1 MRDVKIL
8 VAELFGTMIL
18 ILGGPGSAILAGDR
32 IHMAGVAFSFGLSLL
47 IAEYTIGAISGCHI
61 NPAVTLAMWITKK
74 VSTRSVPAYI
84 IGQIVGAFAGA
95 AVIFSIANGVDGF
108 SAKDNFAANQ
118 WGAKNGFYPVG
129 SMIIVEIVFTAL
141 LVFVVLSTTTKKFTS
156 IQGGVVVGLTLM
168 LIHLITIPVDNT
180 SVNPV
185 RSLATAVFQ
194 RGDALEQ
201 VWAFVL
207 FPLVGGVVGV
217 LVWLAV
223 DDARLEDTLL
233 KSDALVSARD
243 QLTKVADSVEGA
255 LDNVGDELS

>member
-8 VAELFGTMIL
+8 VAELVGTMIL
-18 ILGGPGSAILAGDR
+18 ILGGPGSAILAADR
-32 IHMAGVAFSFGLSLL
+32 IHVAGVAFAFGLSLL
-47 IAEYTIGAISGCHI
+47 IAAYTIGPISGCHI
-61 NPAVTLAMWITKK
+61 NPAVTLAMWITRKIP
-74 VSTRSVPAYI
+74 TRSAPAYI
-84 IGQIVGAFAGA
+84 IGQIIGAFAGA

-108 SAKDNFAANQ
+108 SAKDNFAANA
-118 WGAKNGFYPVG
+118 WGSKNGFYPVG
-129 SMIIVEIVFTAL
+129 SMIVVEIVFTAL
-141 LVFVVLSTTTKKFTS
+141 LVFVVLSTTTQKFTAS
-156 IQGGVVVGLTLM
+156 QGGIVVGLTLA

-201 VWAFVL
+201 IWAFIL

-233 KSDALVSARD
+233 KSDVLVSARD
-243 QLTKVADSVEGA
+243 QITKVADSVEGA
-255 LDNVGDELS
+255 LDNVGDKLD

>member
-8 VAELFGTMIL
+8 VAELVGTMIL
-18 ILGGPGSAILAGDR
+18 ILGGPGSAILAADKIGV
-32 IHMAGVAFSFGLSLL
+32 AGVAAAFGLSLL
-47 IAEYTIGAISGCHI
+47 IAAYTVGPISGCHI

-74 VSTRSVPAYI
+74 VPTRTVPAYI

-95 AVIFSIANGVDGF
+95 AVIFAIANGIDGF
-108 SAKDNFAANQ
+108 SAKDNFAGNA
-118 WGAKNGFYPVG
+118 WGAKNGFYPVS
-129 SMIIVEIVFTAL
+129 SMIVVEIVFTAM
-141 LVFVVLSTTTKKFTS
+141 LVFVVLSTTSRKFTAS
-156 IQGGVVVGLTLM
+156 QGGLVVGLTLT

-201 VWAFVL
+201 IWAFIL

-223 DDARLEDTLL
+223 DDARLEDTVLDH
-233 KSDALVSARD
+233 DALVAARD
-243 QLTKVADSVEGA
+243 QMTKVADSVEGA
-255 LDNVGDELS
+255 LDNVGDKLD

>member
-1 MRDVKIL
+1 MRDVRIL

-18 ILGGPGSAILAGDR
+18 VMGGPGSAILAGDR
-32 IHMAGVAFSFGLSLL
+32 IHLAGVAFAFGLSLL
-47 IAEYTIGAISGCHI
+47 IAEYTIGPISGCHI

-74 VSTRSVPAYI
+74 IPTRTVPAYI

-95 AVIFSIANGVDGF
+95 AVIFAIANGIDGF
-108 SAKDNFAANQ
+108 SAKDNFAANA

-141 LVFVVLSTTTKKFTS
+141 LVFVVLSTTHGRFLPAAS
-156 IQGGVVVGLTLM
+156 GLTVGFTLT
-168 LIHLITIPVDNT
+168 LIHLISIPVDNT

-201 VWAFVL
+201 IWAFIL
-207 FPLVGGVVGV
+207 FPLVGGLVGV

-223 DDARLEDTLL
+223 DEARLEDTML

-243 QLTKVADSVEGA
+243 QITKVSDSVEGA
-255 LDNVGDELS
+255 LDDVGDKLS

>member
-8 VAELFGTMIL
+8 VAEMVGTMIL
-18 ILGGPGSAILAGDR
+18 VMGGPGSAILAADK
-32 IHMAGVAFSFGLSLL
+32 IHVAGVATAFGLSLL
-47 IAEYTIGAISGCHI
+47 VAAYTIGPISGCHI
-61 NPAVTLAMWITKK
+61 NPAVTLAMWITRKIP
-74 VSTRSVPAYI
+74 SRTVPAYI
-84 IGQIVGAFAGA
+84 AGQIIGAFAGA
-95 AVIFSIANGVDGF
+95 AVIFAIANGIDGF
-108 SAKDNFAANQ
+108 SAKNNFAGNA

-129 SMIIVEIVFTAL
+129 SMIVVEIVFTAL
-141 LVFVVLSTTTKKFTS
+141 LVFVVLSTTTQKFTAS
-156 IQGGVVVGLTLM
+156 QGGLVVGLALT

-201 VWAFVL
+201 IWAFIL

-223 DDARLEDTLL
+223 DDARLEDTVL
-233 KSDALVSARD
+233 KNEALISARD
-243 QLTKVADSVEGA
+243 QMTKVADSVEGM
-255 LDNVGDELS
+255 LDKAGDELS

>member
-8 VAELFGTMIL
+8 VAELVGTMIL
-18 ILGGPGSAILAGDR
+18 VLGGPGSAILAADR
-32 IHMAGVAFSFGLSLL
+32 IHTAGVAAAFGLSLL
-47 IAEYTIGAISGCHI
+47 IAFYTIGPISGCHI
-61 NPAVTLAMWITKK
+61 NPAVTLAMWIARKIP
-74 VSTRSVPAYI
+74 TRSLPAYI
-84 IGQIVGAFAGA
+84 IGQLIGAFAGA
-95 AVIFSIANGVDGF
+95 GVIFAIANGIDGF
-108 SAKDNFAANQ
+108 NAKNNFAANA
-118 WGAKNGFYPVG
+118 WGSKNGFYPVG

-141 LVFVVLSTTTKKFTS
+141 LAFVMLSTTTQKFTS
-156 IQGGVVVGLTLM
+156 SQGGLVIGLTLT

-194 RGDALEQ
+194 RGDALQE
-201 VWAFVL
+201 VWAFIL

-233 KSDALVSARD
+233 ESDALVSARD
-243 QLTKVADSVEGA
+243 EMTKVADSVEGV
-255 LDNVGDELS
+255 LDKAGDELS

>member
-8 VAELFGTMIL
+8 VAEMVGTMIL
-18 ILGGPGSAILAGDR
+18 ILGGPGSAILAADKIGV
-32 IHMAGVAFSFGLSLL
+32 AGVAAAFGLSLL
-47 IAEYTIGAISGCHI
+47 IAAYTIGPISGCHI
-61 NPAVTLAMWITKK
+61 NPAVTLAMWITRK
-74 VSTRSVPAYI
+74 VQSRNVPAYI

-95 AVIFSIANGVDGF
+95 AVIFAIANGIDGF
-108 SAKDNFAANQ
+108 SSKDNFAGNA

-129 SMIIVEIVFTAL
+129 SMIVVEIVFTAL
-141 LVFVVLSTTTKKFTS
+141 LVFVVLSTTTRKFTAS
-156 IQGGVVVGLTLM
+156 QGGLVVGLTLT

-201 VWAFVL
+201 IWAFIL

-233 KSDALVSARD
+233 DNDALVAARD
-243 QLTKVADSVEGA
+243 QMTKVADSVEGA
-255 LDNVGDELS
+255 LDKVGDELS

>member
-1 MRDVKIL
+1 MRDVRIL

-18 ILGGPGSAILAGDR
+18 VMGGPGSAILAGRPDSYR
-32 IHMAGVAFSFGLSLL
+32 RRGVR
-47 IAEYTIGAISGCHI
+47 
-61 NPAVTLAMWITKK
+61 V
-74 VSTRSVPAYI
+74 RSVASHRRVHDRPDLGMPHQPRSDVGDVDHDARSRRVPLPAYI

-95 AVIFSIANGVDGF
+95 AVIFAIANGIDGF
-108 SAKDNFAANQ
+108 SAKDNFAGNA

-129 SMIIVEIVFTAL
+129 SMIVVEIVFTAL
-141 LVFVVLSTTTKKFTS
+141 LVFVVLSTTTKKFTAS
-156 IQGGVVVGLTLM
+156 QGGMVVGLTLT

-201 VWAFVL
+201 IWAFIL
-207 FPLVGGVVGV
+207 FPLVGGIVGV

-233 KSDALVSARD
+233 KSDALVSRA
-243 QLTKVADSVEGA
+243 
-255 LDNVGDELS
+255 

>member
-32 IHMAGVAFSFGLSLL
+32 IHLAGIAAAFGLSLL
-47 IAEYTIGAISGCHI
+47 VAAYTVGPISGCHI
-61 NPAVTLAMWITKK
+61 NPAVTLAMW
-74 VSTRSVPAYI
+74 VTRKIPTRTVPAYI
-84 IGQIVGAFAGA
+84 IGQIIGAFAGA
-95 AVIFSIANGVDGF
+95 TVIFSIANGVDGF
-108 SAKDNFAANQ
+108 SAKDNFAANR
-118 WGAKNGFYPVG
+118 WGASNGFYPVG
-129 SMIIVEIVFTAL
+129 SMIVVEIVFTAL
-141 LVFVVLSTTTKKFTS
+141 LVFVVLSTTTKKFTAS
-156 IQGGVVVGLTLM
+156 QGGLVIGLTLT

-180 SVNPV
+180 SVNPI
-185 RSLATAVFQ
+185 RSVVTAVFQ

-201 VWAFVL
+201 VWAFIL
-207 FPLVGGVVGV
+207 FPLVGAVVGV

-243 QLTKVADSVEGA
+243 QMTKVADSVEGL
-255 LDNVGDELS
+255 LDKAGDELS

>member
-1 MRDVKIL
+1 MRDVRIL

-18 ILGGPGSAILAGDR
+18 VMGGPGSAILAGDR
-32 IHMAGVAFSFGLSLL
+32 IHMAGVAFAFGLSLL

-74 VSTRSVPAYI
+74 VPTRTVPAYI
-84 IGQIVGAFAGA
+84 IGQIIGAFAGA
-95 AVIFSIANGVDGF
+95 AVIFAIANGIDGF
-108 SAKDNFAANQ
+108 SAKDNFAANA

-141 LVFVVLSTTTKKFTS
+141 LVFVVLSTTTKKFTA
-156 IQGGVVVGLTLM
+156 IQGGVVVGLTLT

-185 RSLATAVFQ
+185 RSLATAAFQ
-194 RGDALEQ
+194 RGDAIEQ
-201 VWAFVL
+201 IWAFIL
-207 FPLVGGVVGV
+207 FPLVGGIVGV

-223 DDARLEDTLL
+223 DETRLEDTLL
-233 KSDALVSARD
+233 KNDALVLARD
-243 QLTKVADSVEGA
+243 QVTKVADSVEGA
-255 LDNVGDELS
+255 LDNVGDKLD

>member
-8 VAELFGTMIL
+8 VAELVGTMIL
-18 ILGGPGSAILAGDR
+18 ILAGPGSAVLAADR
-32 IHMAGVAFSFGLSLL
+32 IHTAGVAFAFGLALL
-47 IAEYTIGAISGCHI
+47 IAAYTVGPISGCHI
-61 NPAVTLAMWITKK
+61 NPAVTLAMWITRKIP
-74 VSTRSVPAYI
+74 TRTLPAYI
-84 IGQIVGAFAGA
+84 IGQILGAFAGA

-108 SAKDNFAANQ
+108 SAKNNFAGNA
-118 WGAKNGFYPVG
+118 WGSKNGFYPFG
-129 SMIIVEIVFTAL
+129 SMIVVEIVFTAL
-141 LVFVVLSTTTKKFTS
+141 LVFVVLSTTTKKFTAS
-156 IQGGVVVGLTLM
+156 QGGIVIGLTLT

-201 VWAFVL
+201 VWAFIV

-255 LDNVGDELS
+255 LDKAGDELS